1 MKITLNIDDKLL
13 DRARH
18 ITGISSESKLVQE
31 ALKALIERES
41 APKLAKS
48 GGSQPGL
55 QPIPR
60 RRFDSCS
67 D

>member
-1 MKITLNIDDKLL
+1 MKIALDIDEKIL

-18 ITGISSESKLVQE
+18 ITGISSGSELVQE

-41 APKLAKS
+41 AQKLAKS

-55 QPIPR
+55 QSIPR